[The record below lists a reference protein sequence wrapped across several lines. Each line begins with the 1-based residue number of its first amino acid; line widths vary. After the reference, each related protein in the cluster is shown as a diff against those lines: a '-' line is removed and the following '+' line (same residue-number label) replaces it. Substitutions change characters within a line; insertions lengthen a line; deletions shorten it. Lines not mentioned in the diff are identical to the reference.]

1 MIAGDNQT
9 DSVKDV
15 FYTNVDGNTPVGE
28 MSDPKLPDDSG
39 LVSTKTMLSAAF
51 VDTLNGVTDD
61 SVTWLNAQY
70 GSTSFNQGYPVIQGR
85 YLNQRTLTLRDGIAV
100 SSLMHDDLQIKLEP
114 LSEDSEDYK
123 ALSAGGSLLSAYSFG
138 TTDKNGSFAPSELWS
153 AGGFRLSIPSNGK
166 SIALIVENT
175 EGETV
180 TVAPDSVKDGNAVF
194 TVAEVNSIAV
204 AERPTVLIGDVN
216 SDGKVNID
224 DATLIQKYSIDL
236 PVDGFDVNAAD
247 VNGDGRISVLD
258 TTCVQKYAAD
268 YTEGIGSA
276 GKILILA

>member
-1 MIAGDNQT
+1 MIANVYVRGNASGEKGAGLKEDAFLEEINADAGQIF
-9 DSVKDV
+9 VKD
-15 FYTNVDGNTPVGE
+15 TAGI
-28 MSDPKLPDDSG
+28 
-39 LVSTKTMLSAAF
+39 
-51 VDTLNGVTDD
+51 
-61 SVTWLNAQY
+61 
-70 GSTSFNQGYPVIQGR
+70 NQGYPVIQGR

-100 SSLMHDDLQIKLEP
+100 SSMMHDDLQIKLDP

-138 TTDKNGSFAPSELWS
+138 TTDMSGEFAPSELWS
-153 AGGFRLSIPSNGK
+153 AGGYKFSIPTGGR
-166 SIALIVENT
+166 SIVLLAQNT

-276 GKILILA
+276 GKILILT